1 MSNILILPYKVGS
14 ESAKALAKSMSFKRM
29 RLTNSSLRD
38 SDSTTIV
45 NWGNSTTSL
54 SHLPSVKVINKPA
67 SVRKASHKGEFFQ
80 ALSEYN
86 QANPKDPVS
95 IPEWTVRKSVA
106 SEWYREGNDVVC
118 RDVLQGH
125 SGEGLSIAP
134 YQEEVS
140 AANAIPASLLYTK
153 YVKKRDEYRVHVMG
167 DVAFFVQK
175 KVAPYNSSIRPNYQ
189 IRNHSNG
196 FVFAVNNLSPSE
208 DVISQS
214 IKAVKALGLDFGA
227 VDVIWNER
235 RKKATVIEVNTACS
249 VSGESTLVRYSN
261 ALDDLLNDKAISP
274 WDTRVVQRGLQIG
287 SEGYIHIDVDSY
299 YEDGR
304 LLRLSADAMNE
315 LRLHYLTDCNNSVA
329 LKVLFEELA
338 ERQLSERMF
347 TIERLHQDSD
357 WVSLSLWVMG
367 REYNLPFL
375 IHPSNLSFLAN
386 REDDNE

>member
-14 ESAKALAKSMSFKRM
+14 ESAKTLAKRMTFKRM

-86 QANPKDPVS
+86 QANPEDTVS
-95 IPEWTVRKSVA
+95 IPEWTIRKSVA

-118 RDVLQGH
+118 RAVLQGH
-125 SGEGLSIAP
+125 SGEGLSIAS
-134 YQEEVS
+134 YKEDVS
-140 AANAIPASLLYTK
+140 ATNAIPPSLLYTK
-153 YVKKRDEYRVHVMG
+153 YVKKRDEYRVHVMN

-175 KVAPYNSSIRPNYQ
+175 KVAPYSRNARPNYQ

-196 FVFAVNNLSPSE
+196 FVFAVNDLSPDESVLSE
-208 DVISQS
+208 S

-249 VSGESTLVRYSN
+249 VSGESTLQRYSN
-261 ALDDLLNDKAISP
+261 ALNALLSGEDVTP
-274 WDTRVVQRGLQIG
+274 WDKRVQQPGYRVG
-287 SEGYIHIDVDSY
+287 SEGYIHLDVDSV
-299 YEDGR
+299 YEAGT
-304 LLRLSADAMNE
+304 LLRLSPHAIRD
-315 LRLHYLTDCNNSVA
+315 LRSHYESISIDNSES
-329 LKVLFEELA
+329 LRILFEELT
-338 ERQLSERMF
+338 EEQRELRLF
-347 TIERLHQDSD
+347 TIEELHEDSE
-357 WVSLSLWVMG
+357 WVRISLWNEG
-367 REYNLPFL
+367 HEYTIPFQV
-375 IHPSNLSFLAN
+375 HPSDLRRFDF
-386 REDDNE
+386 E

>member
-14 ESAKALAKSMSFKRM
+14 ESAKTLAKKMSFKRM

-86 QANPKDPVS
+86 QANPEDTVS
-95 IPEWTVRKSVA
+95 IPEWTIRKSVA

-125 SGEGLSIAP
+125 SGEGLSIAS
-134 YQEEVS
+134 YKEDVS
-140 AANAIPASLLYTK
+140 ATNAIPSSLLYTK
-153 YVKKRDEYRVHVMG
+153 YVKKRDEYRVHVMN

-175 KVAPYNSSIRPNYQ
+175 KVAPYSRTARPNYQ

-196 FVFAVNNLSPSE
+196 FVFAVNDLSPDESVLSE
-208 DVISQS
+208 S

-249 VSGESTLVRYSN
+249 VSGESTLARYSSALN
-261 ALDDLLNDKAISP
+261 ALLSGEDITP
-274 WDTRVVQRGLQIG
+274 WDKRVQQAGNRVG
-287 SEGYIHIDVDSY
+287 SEGYIHLDVDSV
-299 YEDGR
+299 YEAGT
-304 LLRLSADAMNE
+304 LLRLSNTAMRDLRDHYESNSITNSE
-315 LRLHYLTDCNNSVA
+315 SLRILFERLSEEERTLRL
-329 LKVLFEELA
+329 
-338 ERQLSERMF
+338 F
-347 TIERLHQDSD
+347 TIEELYENSE
-357 WVSLSLWVMG
+357 WVRISLWNEG
-367 REYNLPFL
+367 HEYTIPFQV
-375 IHPSNLSFLAN
+375 HPSDLRRFDF
-386 REDDNE
+386 E

>member
-14 ESAKALAKSMSFKRM
+14 ESAKTLAKKMSFKRM

-86 QANPKDPVS
+86 QANPEDTVS
-95 IPEWTVRKSVA
+95 IPEWTIRKSVA

-125 SGEGLSIAP
+125 SGEGLSIAS
-134 YQEEVS
+134 YKEDVS
-140 AANAIPASLLYTK
+140 ATNAIPSSLLYTK
-153 YVKKRDEYRVHVMG
+153 YVKKRDEYRVHVMN

-175 KVAPYNSSIRPNYQ
+175 KVAPYSRTSRPNYQ

-196 FVFAVNNLSPSE
+196 FVFAVNDLSPDESVLSE
-208 DVISQS
+208 S

-249 VSGESTLVRYSN
+249 VSGESTLARYSSALN
-261 ALDDLLNDKAISP
+261 ALLSGEDITP
-274 WDTRVVQRGLQIG
+274 WDKRVQQAGNRVG
-287 SEGYIHIDVDSY
+287 SEGYIHLDVDSVH
-299 YEDGR
+299 EAGT
-304 LLRLSADAMNE
+304 LLRLSNTAMRDLRDHYESNSITNSE
-315 LRLHYLTDCNNSVA
+315 SLRILFERLSEEERTLRL
-329 LKVLFEELA
+329 
-338 ERQLSERMF
+338 F
-347 TIERLHQDSD
+347 TIEELYENSE
-357 WVSLSLWVMG
+357 WVRISLWNEG
-367 REYNLPFL
+367 HEYTIPFQV
-375 IHPSNLSFLAN
+375 HPSDLRRFDF
-386 REDDNE
+386 E